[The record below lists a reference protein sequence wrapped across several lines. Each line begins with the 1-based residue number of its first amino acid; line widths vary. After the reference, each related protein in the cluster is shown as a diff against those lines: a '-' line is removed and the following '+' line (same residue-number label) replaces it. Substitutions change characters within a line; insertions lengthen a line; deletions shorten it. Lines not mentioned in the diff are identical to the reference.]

1 MLTTSKNNTPKVNEG
16 KSFIKLRAAMLL
28 VVLLYSLLTYP
39 LNLHAENEPKIL
51 KEKFYSKM
59 TDRNV
64 EIAVEN
70 LLFALEKVEDS
81 AKHKWKHGS
90 YSGYIVPFSTFISE
104 AGYFCRDY
112 VEVLIRYNTRY
123 NVYENKACRDHD
135 GEWVWIETSTANK
148 TKKLK

>member
-1 MLTTSKNNTPKVNEG
+1 MSTTFKNNTPKVNEG
-16 KSFIKLRAAMLL
+16 KDSKRLRVVMLL
-28 VVLLYSLLTYP
+28 VVLFYTLLTYP
-39 LNLHAENEPKIL
+39 SNLHAENEPKIL

-135 GEWVWIETSTANK
+135 GEWVWIETNTANK
-148 TKKLK
+148 TTKLK

>member
-1 MLTTSKNNTPKVNEG
+1 ML
-16 KSFIKLRAAMLL
+16 F
-28 VVLLYSLLTYP
+28 VVLLYTLLTYP
-39 LNLHAENEPKIL
+39 FNLKAENQPKIL

-64 EIAVEN
+64 EVAVEN

-81 AKHKWKHGS
+81 AKHKWIHGS
-90 YSGYIVPFSTFISE
+90 YSGYIIPFSTFISE

-123 NVYENKACRDHD
+123 NVYENKDQKDKAKEFVYQKFTTNAPNY
-135 GEWVWIETSTANK
+135 GNSNWINYGSLEKYLESV
-148 TKKLK
+148 LSFLS